1 MFPNA
6 RKLCLLLILAAL
18 IAAAWTSGFNSA
30 DGWCEETVDF
40 FAPGGVWSLLPP
52 IIAIA
57 LAFMTKNVVVSLL
70 VGVFSGAFLIALQS
84 QSPGMAVLDSFTL
97 SSQFMRNSVA
107 NPWNAGILLQC
118 GAIGGLI
125 ALMTGSGGVRA
136 VADRISRYAR
146 GPVSSQ
152 IVTWILGLFIFFDDY
167 ANVQI
172 VGPVMR
178 PITDKNKVSRE
189 KLAFLLDSTA
199 APIAGIALISTWIG
213 TELSYIKE
221 GFDAAGIDNIAP
233 YSLFVSTI
241 PYRFYN
247 ILMLFMVLL
256 TAVMLRE
263 FGVMRKA
270 EILARKGWIRELDS
284 RLIRLEDAQ
293 REEFADSRNDLQT
306 DSLSVED
313 ESEVEGLQKMERLQ
327 KTKSEPFSAMFF
339 ALIPLAVLVVTAF
352 VSFYFSG
359 RAKILDGENVDLITM
374 MSRPFAFDT
383 IRECFSASD
392 ASIAIFRAALLAGIV
407 AFAMCVVSKKMKAS
421 EAVGLWINGVKS
433 LVFTFVILI
442 LAWSLASCIGRDG
455 LGTAKFLVGTF
466 STSVPVFLL
475 PTLIF
480 VLGAVISFAT
490 GTSYGTMA
498 ILMPL
503 AIPFA
508 HELMPGDYSYLVAVS
523 SAVLTGAIFGD
534 HCSPI
539 SDTTILSSM
548 GARCGLM
555 EHVNTQLPYA
565 LWVAVLSILFGFLP
579 VGLGFS
585 VTFVLPLS
593 LLSVFVLLLIFGRK
607 VPANVL
613 PESPSGLRTDV
624 DEMKGES
631 S

>member
-1 MFPNA
+1 MFPTP
-6 RKLCLLLILAAL
+6 KKICFFLIFVALAA
-18 IAAAWTSGFNSA
+18 ASWTSGWTTE
-30 DGWCEETVDF
+30 DGWSEGTLAF
-40 FAPGGVWSLLPP
+40 FSPGGVWSLLPP

-70 VGVFSGAFLIALQS
+70 LGVFSGAFLMGLHT
-84 QSPGMAVLDSFTL
+84 QSPGAATVDSFIRAT
-97 SSQFMRNSVA
+97 QYMRTSVA

-125 ALMTGSGGVRA
+125 ALMTGNGGVRA
-136 VADRISRYAR
+136 VAERISKRAR
-146 GPVSSQ
+146 GPVSTQ
-152 IVTWILGLFIFFDDY
+152 IVTWVLGLFIFFDDY

-172 VGPVMR
+172 IGPIMR
-178 PITDKNKVSRE
+178 PISDRNRVSRE
-189 KLAFLLDSTA
+189 KFAFIIDSTA

-221 GFDAAGIDNIAP
+221 GFDAAGIENIGP
-233 YSLFVSTI
+233 YALFVSTI

-247 ILMLFMVLL
+247 ILMLFFVLL
-256 TAVMLRE
+256 SACMLRD
-263 FGVMRKA
+263 FGSMRKA
-270 EILARKGWIRELDS
+270 EQLARKGYLCDLDS
-284 RLIRLEDAQ
+284 KIIHIGDGETGEASQ
-293 REEFADSRNDLQT
+293 KSPQ
-306 DSLSVED
+306 
-313 ESEVEGLQKMERLQ
+313 ES
-327 KTKSEPFSAMFF
+327 FSTMFF
-339 ALIPLAVLVVTAF
+339 ALIPLGILVVTAF
-352 VSFYFSG
+352 ACFYFSG
-359 RAKILDGENVDLITM
+359 RAKILAGEDQALIEL

-407 AFAMCVVSKKMKAS
+407 AFVMSVVSGKMTAS
-421 EAVGLWINGVKS
+421 DAVGTWLEGVKS

-442 LAWSLASCIGRDG
+442 LAWSLAACIGREG
-455 LGTAKFLVGTF
+455 LGTAKFLVSTF
-466 STSVPVFLL
+466 SASVPAFLL

-480 VLGAVISFAT
+480 VLGSVISFAT

-508 HELMPGDYSYLVAVS
+508 HELAPGDYTYLAGVS

-539 SDTTILSSM
+539 SDTSILSSM

-565 LWVAVLSILFGFLP
+565 LWVAVLSIVFGFLP
-579 VGLGFS
+579 VGLGLS
-585 VTFVLPLS
+585 IKIVLPLS
-593 LLSVFVLLLIFGRK
+593 LVSVFVLILVRGKK
-607 VPANVL
+607 VPAAYE
-613 PESPSGLRTDV
+613 P
-624 DEMKGES
+624 
-631 S
+631 